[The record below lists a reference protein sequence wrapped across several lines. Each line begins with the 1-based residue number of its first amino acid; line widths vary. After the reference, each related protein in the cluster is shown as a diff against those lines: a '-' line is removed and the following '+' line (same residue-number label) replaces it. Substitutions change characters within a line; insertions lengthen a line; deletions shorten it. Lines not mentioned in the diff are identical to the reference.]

1 MSSNIATSVVRAH
14 ERVIDAMVL
23 QRGSLIGN
31 WGGRQALR
39 TWRCGGDEAA
49 CSDKSQRNWTQERAN
64 KLALAFGD
72 RWQSECFPNSIWFW

>member
-1 MSSNIATSVVRAH
+1 VLGLAFWRTESVTAKL
-14 ERVIDAMVL
+14 DQA
-23 QRGSLIGN
+23 
-31 WGGRQALR
+31 RQALR